1 MYIEKL
7 PKKLN
12 KFIKVAGY
20 RKMCLGEIKT
30 IYDCNKKNNRNAFNQ
45 GGERS
50 IKDIEERNF
59 FFWLRW
65 VFTVALGLPE
75 LWALECRGSQ
85 IAG

>member
-1 MYIEKL
+1 MMYIEKL

-59 FFWLRW
+59 FFGCAGSSLWP
-65 VFTVALGLPE
+65 LGF
-75 LWALECRGSQ
+75 
-85 IAG
+85 